1 MTGGNPREQQERAA
15 NAYVVWPLAALDV
28 FREPD
33 DATSWTRLHARQAF
47 VFGIAIALAYVVLM
61 ALPLVIVLS
70 IPGIGTTA
78 VVWLYALGLLADF
91 AGAIAWFVIAM
102 RLRERTLRGELFAI
116 PYVTPLT
123 DRIFPLEREPRQR
136 G

>member
-1 MTGGNPREQQERAA
+1 MTGGNPREQQQRAA

-47 VFGIAIALAYVVLM
+47 IFGIAMALAYLVLM
-61 ALPLVIVLS
+61 ALPLLIVL
-70 IPGIGTTA
+70 IVPGIGTTV
-78 VVWLYALGLLADF
+78 VVWLYILGLLADL
-91 AGAIAWFVIAM
+91 AGAVVWFAVAM
-102 RLRERTLRGELFAI
+102 RLRERAARGELFAI
-116 PYVTPLT
+116 PYVTPLA
-123 DRIFPLEREPRQR
+123 DRLFPPEREPGHR